1 MKFIELEQGSPAWHE
16 FRRNGIG
23 ASDSAAIL
31 GISPWKTELE
41 LYSEK
46 ISGKQPNI
54 NPAMKRGSERE
65 GEAREWIN
73 FQWDYDFKPCVVQHS
88 IYPWK
93 FASLD
98 GYDED
103 TSVLL
108 EIKWANAAV
117 HEMAKN
123 KKIPEYYYAQIQSQ
137 LSCTGAYKCLYLSC
151 LEMFG
156 IVYYEIV
163 EVARDDAFI
172 EKMIEKELVFITALR
187 EKNIEL
193 LSSYPRNFRTF
204 DVLCERYVQLTEEIK
219 DLEEQK
225 ERYREE
231 IVKHCDGE
239 DKQSVKFKLS
249 KVETMGTVDY
259 KSIPEI
265 QALDLGPYRKEKKS
279 YWKITRT
286 PLD

>member
-1 MKFIELEQGSPAWHE
+1 MKFIDLEQGSPAWHE

-46 ISGKQPNI
+46 ISGKQPAI

-73 FQWDYDFKPCVVQHS
+73 YHWNQDFKPCVVQHYV
-88 IYPWK
+88 YPWK

-98 GYDED
+98 GYCEENAL
-103 TSVLL
+103 VL

-123 KKIPEYYYAQIQSQ
+123 KKVPDYYYAQIQSQ
-137 LSCTGAYKCLYLSC
+137 LSCTGADSCLYLSC
-151 LEMFG
+151 FELFG
-156 IVYYEIV
+156 IVDYEVV
-163 EVARDDAFI
+163 EVTRDDAFI
-172 EKMIEKELVFITALR
+172 EKMIQKELVFITALR

-204 DVLCERYVQLTEEIK
+204 DVLCERYSQLTEEIK

-249 KVETMGTVDY
+249 KVEMMGNVDY

-265 QALDLGPYRKEKKS
+265 QGLDLDRYRKEKKS
-279 YWKITRT
+279 YWKITRNSV
-286 PLD
+286 D